1 MHKNLLSTLLLSSC
15 LAVGQAVQPKDVILD
30 TDIVG
35 DIDDTWALGMLVNS
49 PELNLKLVST
59 ATGNPLLRAK
69 CVAKMLTRFRYAPKL
84 APRTPK
90 CSRAARSCSGEAPW
104 A

>member
-69 CVAKMLTRFRYAPKL
+69 CVAKMLTRL
-84 APRTPK
+84 GRTDVPIAIGLY
-90 CSRAARSCSGEAPW
+90 SAVNVINL
-104 A
+104 

>member
-1 MHKNLLSTLLLSSC
+1 M
-15 LAVGQAVQPKDVILD
+15 GQAAKDVILD

-35 DIDDTWALGMLVNS
+35 DIDDTWALGMIVNS

-69 CVAKMLTRFRYAPKL
+69 CVAKMLTRL
-84 APRTPK
+84 GRTDVPIAIGLYSTVNATNFK
-90 CSRAARSCSGEAPW
+90 QLGWAAD
-104 A
+104 